1 MTAFSVLLA
10 VFLVAEPTPAPKVS
24 ETPAVPWSSW
34 FAKNTMVTDKKSY
47 VHFFWNAQD
56 VREKFAE
63 PAKKEFVAQ
72 AAGELVRSL
81 YPAKASAD
89 LMKVDIVFV
98 RERDS
103 YGLPK
108 WESLE
113 RVAHIELSR
122 EKVVSA
128 MAGGATPARLVSLC
142 ERIDLF

>member
-1 MTAFSVLLA
+1 
-10 VFLVAEPTPAPKVS
+10 
-24 ETPAVPWSSW
+24 
-34 FAKNTMVTDKKSY
+34 MVTDKKSY

-56 VREKFAE
+56 VREKFAG

-72 AAGELVRSL
+72 AAGELVRSP

-103 YGLPK
+103 YGLQK

>member
-1 MTAFSVLLA
+1 MTASSILLIALLA
-10 VFLVAEPTPAPKVS
+10 ADPTPAPKVS

-56 VREKFAE
+56 VREKFE
-63 PAKKEFVAQ
+63 GPAKKELVAR
-72 AAGELVRSL
+72 AAWELVRSL

-89 LMKVDIVFV
+89 LAKIDIVFV

-113 RVAHIELSR
+113 RVAHVELSR
-122 EKVVSA
+122 EKVAAA
-128 MAGGATPARLVSLC
+128 MASGAPPARLVSLC